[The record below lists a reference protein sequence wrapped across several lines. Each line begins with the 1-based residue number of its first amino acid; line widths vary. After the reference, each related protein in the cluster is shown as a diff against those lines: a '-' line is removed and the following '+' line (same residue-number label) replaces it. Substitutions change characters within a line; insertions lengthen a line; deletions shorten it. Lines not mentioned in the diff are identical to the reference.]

1 MKISYKNLKLIS
13 TTDIF
18 TIHKFLEGIVNMFRI
33 VDLFFQTQRKKIRT
47 ELEAI
52 VIIVYSNRYYIL
64 SNSKYI
70 IYIYIYY
77 IFYVSILFSIIFLYI
92 YKHYSIYHHVTIS
105 TRSYFFKHISNPSR
119 SNSSSIVFILFFFSS
134 SL

>member
-77 IFYVSILFSIIFLYI
+77 IFYV
-92 YKHYSIYHHVTIS
+92 YSPLSPYTYTNI
-105 TRSYFFKHISNPSR
+105 
-119 SNSSSIVFILFFFSS
+119 IVFIIMSQYQRDHTFLNTSPIPVVVIVVV
-134 SL
+134 